1 MENTEN
7 FSGTNLREQIEK
19 AIHTEELAYPIRLVD
34 FNLRN
39 FNFKNL
45 GVKPHY
51 WNIIQIH
58 ELLDDSKVFPEK
70 LDDNIW
76 YQYISTYLILPKTE
90 QLIETNRSAWNSTE
104 EFETEFENEVIIKE
118 AVWKSLK
125 TLGSRPLSNKVAK
138 SNQTESSDSFLINRF
153 KTVLSRKELSYPV
166 NLLEISL
173 RKLEIKI
180 HYPNIISMH
189 EFLKYAGILP
199 AEYNYNLWYRCIA
212 AYIIA
217 SYVDVDKLIELN
229 KYGWTESARK
239 GNEELVL
246 RADIITLL

>member
-1 MENTEN
+1 MERKEN

-45 GVKPHY
+45 GVKLHY

-58 ELLDDSKVFPEK
+58 ELLDDSKVFPERI
-70 LDDNIW
+70 DDNIW
-76 YQYISTYLILPKTE
+76 YQYISAYLILPKTE
-90 QLIETNRSAWNSTE
+90 RLIEINRSAWNTTE

-125 TLGSRPLSNKVAK
+125 TLGSRPLINKAAK
-138 SNQTESSDSFLINRF
+138 PNQTESSNSFLINLF
-153 KTVLSRKELSYPV
+153 NTVLSRKDLSYPV
-166 NLLEISL
+166 NLLEIGL

-180 HYPNIISMH
+180 HYSHIIAMN
-189 EFLKYAGILP
+189 EFLKYSGILP
-199 AEYNYNLWYRCIA
+199 AEYNYNIWYRYIS

-217 SYVDVDKLIELN
+217 NYVNVDKLIELN
-229 KYGWTESARK
+229 KNGWFESVRK
-239 GNEELVL
+239 ANEDLVL
-246 RADIITLL
+246 DADIIILS